1 MSDCKD
7 PPEER
12 IRNVGHIM
20 DHLEA
25 VVVDNAGRVVPRGQ
39 RGDLLVRGYSVMYG
53 YWDSSEATSAV
64 ICKDRWYR
72 TGDIGIMQPSG
83 TVSIVGRSKDMI
95 VRGGEN
101 VYPTEVE
108 QFIDRHPAVADVQ
121 IIGVP
126 DERFGEVVCAWIRLK
141 NGMNATEEEIREY
154 CKGKIAH
161 YKIPRYILFKDV
173 SDFPMTVTGKIKKF
187 EMREVSK
194 RELGLGHVKS
204 HYSE

>member
-1 MSDCKD
+1 MSICED

-25 VVVDNAGRVVPRGQ
+25 VVVDKEGRVVPRGQ
-39 RGDLLVRGYSVMYG
+39 RGDCKPNLNMESTSNFYFLVLVRGYSVMYG
-53 YWDSSEATSAV
+53 YWDSSEATGAV

-72 TGDIGIMQPSG
+72 TGDISIMHPSG

-126 DERFGEVVCAWIRLK
+126 EY
-141 NGMNATEEEIREY
+141 AT
-154 CKGKIAH
+154 
-161 YKIPRYILFKDV
+161 F
-173 SDFPMTVTGKIKKF
+173 
-187 EMREVSK
+187 
-194 RELGLGHVKS
+194 
-204 HYSE
+204 

>member
-1 MSDCKD
+1 
-7 PPEER
+7 
-12 IRNVGHIM
+12 
-20 DHLEA
+20 
-25 VVVDNAGRVVPRGQ
+25 
-39 RGDLLVRGYSVMYG
+39 MYG

-72 TGDIGIMQPSG
+72 TGDIGVMHPSG

-126 DERFGEVVCAWIRLK
+126 E
-141 NGMNATEEEIREY
+141 
-154 CKGKIAH
+154 
-161 YKIPRYILFKDV
+161 
-173 SDFPMTVTGKIKKF
+173 
-187 EMREVSK
+187 
-194 RELGLGHVKS
+194 
-204 HYSE
+204 